1 MSRYVP
7 SDALFVDLYQL
18 TMAQAY
24 LRSGH
29 TAEATFSLFVRHL
42 PPDRGYLLFAG
53 LEDVLRYLEELCF
66 SEEDREYLRGTGQ
79 FGGDFIDYLGGFR
92 FTGGVRAMAEG
103 TPFFANEPVIEVTA
117 PVIEG
122 QIVETYL
129 INQVNMQSLFATKAA
144 RVVQAAGGAAV
155 VDFASRRTHGTDAG
169 NKFARS
175 SYIGGFSGT
184 SNVGAGARYGIPTVG
199 TMAHSFVT
207 SFDSELDAFRAYA
220 DAFPD
225 STTLL
230 VDTYDT
236 ARGVECAVTVAHEME
251 ARGSR
256 LAAIRLDSGDL
267 DALSRMARR
276 MLDDA
281 GLSQVQI
288 LASGGL
294 DEFSIER
301 LTQGGA
307 PIDSYGVGTLAGVS
321 ADAPWSDAVYKQVAY
336 AGRAVAKTSAGKAT
350 LPGAKQVWRK
360 FDGDG
365 RLAGD
370 YLTSNDA
377 VAPAPAAVPLLQDV
391 MRAGTPTG
399 ETPSLDQVRE
409 RARMELARLPDS
421 ALALSGPTSCPVT
434 VSDELEDWTLP
445 G

>member
-1 MSRYVP
+1 
-7 SDALFVDLYQL
+7 
-18 TMAQAY
+18 
-24 LRSGH
+24 
-29 TAEATFSLFVRHL
+29 
-42 PPDRGYLLFAG
+42 
-53 LEDVLRYLEELCF
+53 
-66 SEEDREYLRGTGQ
+66 
-79 FGGDFIDYLGGFR
+79 
-92 FTGGVRAMAEG
+92 
-103 TPFFANEPVIEVTA
+103 
-117 PVIEG
+117 
-122 QIVETYL
+122 
-129 INQVNMQSLFATKAA
+129 
-144 RVVQAAGGAAV
+144 
-155 VDFASRRTHGTDAG
+155 
-169 NKFARS
+169 
-175 SYIGGFSGT
+175 
-184 SNVGAGARYGIPTVG
+184 
-199 TMAHSFVT
+199 
-207 SFDSELDAFRAYA
+207 
-220 DAFPD
+220 
-225 STTLL
+225 
-230 VDTYDT
+230 
-236 ARGVECAVTVAHEME
+236 
-251 ARGSR
+251 
-256 LAAIRLDSGDL
+256 
-267 DALSRMARR
+267 

-377 VAPAPAAVPLLQDV
+377 VAPAPAAVPLLQEV